1 MLHHKYLVYLTL
13 IQCLRDMGMKCNFHA
28 FMCVAVTPKEEPQC
42 KLTGNTVTHPSLKD
56 QNYRA
61 GSSPGKAQ
69 FP

>member
-1 MLHHKYLVYLTL
+1 
-13 IQCLRDMGMKCNFHA
+13 MKCNFHA